1 MRRKQHDEGVH
12 GVIRH
17 IFLARVAD
25 SVLSELV
32 QEWATAIN
40 SLVDDIPE
48 AISIQAGRRH
58 PDSQAPYDIAV
69 VAHFAN
75 MQDWAVYRD
84 HPAHQAVKVRL
95 TDKIVAPDSR
105 ATIQVDL

>member
-1 MRRKQHDEGVH
+1 
-12 GVIRH
+12 VIRH
-17 IFLARVAD
+17 IFLAKLAD
-25 SVLSELV
+25 SVPAEMV
-32 QEWATAIN
+32 QEWAAAIN
-40 SLVDDIPE
+40 GLTGEIPE

-69 VAHFAN
+69 VADFAD
-75 MQDWAVYRD
+75 MRDWAVYRD

-95 TDKIVAPDSR
+95 TDKIVADGSR